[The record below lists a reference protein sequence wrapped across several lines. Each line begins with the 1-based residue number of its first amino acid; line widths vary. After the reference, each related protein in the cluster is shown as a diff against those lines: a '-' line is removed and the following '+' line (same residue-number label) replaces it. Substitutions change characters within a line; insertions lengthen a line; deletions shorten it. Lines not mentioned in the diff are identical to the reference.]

1 MFLSRQLPRSRSDV
15 HRQHDRERPPAGLF
29 AHGNL
34 ARRGSEFAGV
44 RGGARCLRGGSSG
57 RGRGGRS
64 TGPCDAP
71 AALALEL
78 FLVAAA
84 LGITASGNVQEAWRR
99 DVVVALLA
107 LAMGVQ
113 NAMVRR
119 MGVPE
124 ANTTVLTTSLGSLAA
139 DLVAVGGRPPRA
151 GRRMATVACIFGGA
165 VLGAELQRNG
175 PTWSLVLALG
185 LVASSAVAL
194 GRAGWP
200 APVD

>member
-1 MFLSRQLPRSRSDV
+1 M
-15 HRQHDRERPPAGLF
+15 
-29 AHGNL
+29 
-34 ARRGSEFAGV
+34 
-44 RGGARCLRGGSSG
+44 
-57 RGRGGRS
+57 
-64 TGPCDAP
+64 
-71 AALALEL
+71 
-78 FLVAAA
+78 AAA